1 MLVTFSFAMPPPIP
15 NRSYMNLFENSNV
28 DQIPSSLFD
37 SSFAKLS
44 HIPKLFPNPVDPKT
58 DLIPIPT
65 YPTEPDLIEP
75 IPNVPIVPIPTEPDL
90 IEPIPNVPIE
100 PIPTEPDLIEPIE
113 I

>member
-1 MLVTFSFAMPPPIP
+1 MFSKQLQAFLFGVVMLVTFGFAMPPPIP

-75 IPNVPIVPIPTEPDL
+75 IPV
-90 IEPIPNVPIE
+90 VPIE
-100 PIPTEPDLIEPIE
+100 PISIVPIEPITSE
-113 I
+113 PNER